1 MGKNILVCFDEVQS
15 GPTVLEAGRRIAKLQ
30 GCGMVVI
37 HVQPTLTGISGYY
50 ERLFQEEL
58 DHIENIF
65 GGPGRDELLFV
76 RRFFDGLG
84 ELPNFKL
91 MEGDPLEGILREAG
105 SGGYQLVVI
114 GTKDRRSP
122 GKVGLDIIKKSP
134 IDVMVVK
141 G

>member
-15 GPTVLEAGRRIAKLQ
+15 GPAVLEAGRRHAKLL

-37 HVQPTLTGISGYY
+37 HVQPSLSGISGYY
-50 ERLFQEEL
+50 ERLFHEEL
-58 DHIENIF
+58 DHIENLF

-76 RRFFDGLG
+76 RRYFDRKG

-91 MEGDPLEGILREAG
+91 IEGDPLEGILREAQ

-114 GTKDRRSP
+114 GTKDRKAP
-122 GKVGLDIIKKSP
+122 GKVGLEIIKKSP